1 MDVQP
6 GVHRPALTNV
16 DGDRRDLE
24 HLVVHNL
31 KSPLTGLLATLEML
45 ADGDFGELNAR
56 QQRAVHDMQGH
67 GGQLIVLLD
76 ELLDIGRME
85 SASVPTDAH
94 EVDIALILDA
104 IRDAWILRLGDRLEV
119 TAAADLPV
127 AIGDPIVL
135 RRVIDNLLLN
145 TIMHGGPSV
154 HVRCVASGAGDR
166 VLIKVSDDGP
176 GIPAGQTERVFEK
189 FVRLDPAP
197 GASHRGSGLGLA
209 YCRAAMQAMGGRISL
224 DTEGA
229 QGATFMLELPARP
242 RDEGRA

>member
-1 MDVQP
+1 
-6 GVHRPALTNV
+6 
-16 DGDRRDLE
+16 
-24 HLVVHNL
+24 
-31 KSPLTGLLATLEML
+31 
-45 ADGDFGELNAR
+45 
-56 QQRAVHDMQGH
+56 MQGH

-85 SASVPTDAH
+85 SASVATEARG
-94 EVDIALILDA
+94 VDIAQLLDDV
-104 IRDAWILRLGDRLEV
+104 RDAWSLRLGERLEV
-119 TAAADLPV
+119 TAADNLPV

-154 HVRCVASGAGDR
+154 HVRCVAAGAGDR
-166 VLIKVSDDGP
+166 VVLEVSDDGP

-197 GASHRGSGLGLA
+197 GAPHRGSGLGLA

-224 DTEGA
+224 DSDGA
-229 QGATFMLELPARP
+229 PGATFVLELPVRRP
-242 RDEGRA
+242 DEERT